1 MNNFDRS
8 YVDFTSRSKISL
20 KQPSSFRSEI
30 LKGLSLKNKKI
41 PCKYLYDE
49 NGIKIFNEISKLE
62 EYYQTRTEL
71 FILKNYAKEIL
82 SKTNNKNSLIYL
94 GGCSAL
100 KAEPLLQA
108 GKQIK
113 YYFPVDISKKHL
125 VKNSKKVAKKY
136 KYMQV
141 KPVVYDFSENVE
153 FPNIVN
159 GKGNILFFPG
169 STIGNFS
176 EKKAKGLLR
185 SLAKISNR
193 EVDLVIGIDL
203 KKDKTVL
210 ENAYNDKKG
219 VTEKFTLNLLK
230 RINRELA
237 GNIDTNHFRHVAKYN
252 EKRGCIEVFIE
263 SLKDQSI
270 KISNRKFRI
279 KKSEKIHIEDCYKY
293 DENQFKKIA
302 ALSGWKKIKSWKDPN
317 KNFSVF
323 LLRS

>member
-71 FILKNYAKEIL
+71 YILKNYAKEIL

-113 YYFPVDISKKHL
+113 YYFPVDISK
-125 VKNSKKVAKKY
+125 
-136 KYMQV
+136 
-141 KPVVYDFSENVE
+141 
-153 FPNIVN
+153 
-159 GKGNILFFPG
+159 
-169 STIGNFS
+169 
-176 EKKAKGLLR
+176 
-185 SLAKISNR
+185 
-193 EVDLVIGIDL
+193 
-203 KKDKTVL
+203 
-210 ENAYNDKKG
+210 
-219 VTEKFTLNLLK
+219 
-230 RINRELA
+230 
-237 GNIDTNHFRHVAKYN
+237 
-252 EKRGCIEVFIE
+252 
-263 SLKDQSI
+263 
-270 KISNRKFRI
+270 
-279 KKSEKIHIEDCYKY
+279 
-293 DENQFKKIA
+293 
-302 ALSGWKKIKSWKDPN
+302 
-317 KNFSVF
+317 
-323 LLRS
+323 

>member
-1 MNNFDRS
+1 
-8 YVDFTSRSKISL
+8 
-20 KQPSSFRSEI
+20 
-30 LKGLSLKNKKI
+30 
-41 PCKYLYDE
+41 
-49 NGIKIFNEISKLE
+49 
-62 EYYQTRTEL
+62 
-71 FILKNYAKEIL
+71 
-82 SKTNNKNSLIYL
+82 
-94 GGCSAL
+94 
-100 KAEPLLQA
+100 
-108 GKQIK
+108 
-113 YYFPVDISKKHL
+113 
-125 VKNSKKVAKKY
+125 
-136 KYMQV
+136 
-141 KPVVYDFSENVE
+141 
-153 FPNIVN
+153 
-159 GKGNILFFPG
+159 ILFFPG

-176 EKKAKGLLR
+176 EKKAKGFLR

-237 GNIDTNHFRHVAKYN
+237 GNINTNHFRHVAKYN
-252 EKRGCIEVFIE
+252 KKRGCVEVFIE
-263 SLKDQSI
+263 SLKSQSI
-270 KISNRKFRI
+270 KISNRKFCI